1 MHTSCG
7 IVLEC
12 LTPGAPELNTSDNLH
27 TAAAAVNGFFGLFS
41 GYMASNDRRAVGHR
55 IRDLRERRGLS
66 REELAARVG
75 VHAGSIARWET
86 GGSVP
91 HAYTL
96 ERIAEVCGGS
106 AEYIRTGRGDE
117 EGARGGGGA
126 AGGGGEGNGSEL
138 FASLD
143 AVVRFVEGMA
153 PPGQERLRKLDALEG
168 LRRMLTARGA
178 LPDWWYEL
186 KERVENGR
194 L

>member
-1 MHTSCG
+1 
-7 IVLEC
+7 V
-12 LTPGAPELNTSDNLH
+12 LNTYHNLH
-27 TAAAAVNGFFGLFS
+27 TAPDAVNGFFGIFS
-41 GYMASNDRRAVGHR
+41 GHMGMDDRLAVGHR
-55 IRDLRERRGLS
+55 IRKLRERKGLS

-96 ERIAEVCGGS
+96 ERIAEACGGS
-106 AEYIRTGRGDE
+106 AEYIRTGQGDE
-117 EGARGGGGA
+117 REPVA
-126 AGGGGEGNGSEL
+126 AAAEADDV

-143 AVVRFVEGMA
+143 AVVRFLEGMA
-153 PPGQERLRKLDALEG
+153 PAGQERLRKVDALEG

-178 LPDWWYEL
+178 LPDWWYEI
-186 KERVENGR
+186 KDRVENGR

>member
-1 MHTSCG
+1 MLTSCG
-7 IVLEC
+7 VVLEC
-12 LTPGAPELNTSDNLH
+12 LTPGVPALNTSHNLH
-27 TAAAAVNGFFGLFS
+27 TAPAAVNGFFGLFS
-41 GYMASNDRRAVGHR
+41 GYMATNDRLAVGHR
-55 IRDLRERRGLS
+55 IRDLRERRGLT

-96 ERIAEVCGGS
+96 ERIAEACGGS
-106 AEYIRTGRGDE
+106 AEYIRTGRG
-117 EGARGGGGA
+117 EGVEGRGPGSPAGDDGGDV
-126 AGGGGEGNGSEL
+126 
-138 FASLD
+138 FATLD

-168 LRRMLTARGA
+168 LRRMLSARGA
-178 LPDWWYEL
+178 VPDWWYEL

>member
-1 MHTSCG
+1 
-7 IVLEC
+7 
-12 LTPGAPELNTSDNLH
+12 
-27 TAAAAVNGFFGLFS
+27 
-41 GYMASNDRRAVGHR
+41 MAINDRRAVGHR

-106 AEYIRTGRGDE
+106 AEYIRTGRGE
-117 EGARGGGGA
+117 EGASQA
-126 AGGGGEGNGSEL
+126 AAPAKGEGEGGDL

-153 PPGQERLRKLDALEG
+153 PPGQERLRKADALEG
-168 LRRMLTARGA
+168 LRRMLTARGE

>member
-1 MHTSCG
+1 MLSSCG
-7 IVLEC
+7 PERKQ
-12 LTPGAPELNTSDNLH
+12 LTTCASALNTYNNLH
-27 TAAAAVNGFFGLFS
+27 AAPAAVNGFFGLFS
-41 GYMASNDRRAVGHR
+41 GYMASDDRRAVGHR
-55 IRDLRERRGLS
+55 IRTLRERRGLT

-75 VHAGSIARWET
+75 VHTGSIARWET

-96 ERIAEVCGGS
+96 ERIAEACGGS
-106 AEYIRTGRGDE
+106 ADYIRTGGDE
-117 EGARGGGGA
+117 DEASDGASAPVGDG
-126 AGGGGEGNGSEL
+126 AGGDM

-143 AVVRFVEGMA
+143 MVARFVEGIA
-153 PPGQERLRKLDALEG
+153 PAGQERLRKLDALEG
-168 LRRMLTARGA
+168 LRRMLTARGT